1 MDVKLSLWDK
11 WKRKEE
17 NLKMALYDSPTSV
30 NLTDNPSGLFAWLN
44 DVTNF
49 WFSNSLL
56 MVIWVLFFMG
66 FLRVNKDDFA
76 GAMSVASYVTVVLAM
91 IGWLANI
98 VSGMALALAIGVG
111 LISTAW
117 LLSEKNGS
125 A

>member
-1 MDVKLSLWDK
+1 
-11 WKRKEE
+11 
-17 NLKMALYDSPTSV
+17 MALYTSPTEV

-49 WFSNSLL
+49 WFSNALL
-56 MVIWVLFFMG
+56 LTIWVMFFMG
-66 FLRVNKDDFA
+66 FLAVNKDDFA
-76 GAMSVASYVTVVLAM
+76 GASATASYITVVLAM

-111 LISTAW
+111 LVSTAW